1 MILLPLFALSGIL
14 AYFLIKQIE
23 KEDKMKQKKG
33 MCQLLEKIIFH
44 YITESYIATLVSLL
58 VTHKNVHI
66 SLFSVTKSIYR
77 AKKF

>member
-33 MCQLLEKIIFH
+33 MCQLLEKNIFH
-44 YITESYIATLVSLL
+44 YITESYTLVSLL